1 HRLSFPRKR
10 ALRPRPAAT
19 LVIID
24 GVNTMIDLIYEVISR
39 VRERLNQRRMR
50 DAILRQ
56 LRVLQAIARCAKIAT
71 AANALGVTPPA
82 VTLQLKLLEE
92 AAGAASI

>member
-1 HRLSFPRKR
+1 LRLEK
-10 ALRPRPAAT
+10 
-19 LVIID
+19 
-24 GVNTMIDLIYEVISR
+24 
-39 VRERLNQRRMR
+39 
-50 DAILRQ
+50 Q
-56 LRVLQAIARCAKIAT
+56 LLVLQTIARCGKIAN